1 MKNSKYII
9 ILIAIITFQV
19 SSAQQDPNFTL
30 YNFNMNIINPA
41 YAGSNDVKEIN
52 IGYRSQ
58 WMGISDAPNTQT
70 LSYSTPLGK
79 NLGMGISVIRD
90 QVFIL
95 QETDIT
101 LDISYKIKVSETHD
115 IYFGVKGGGSII
127 NIDLSRAYNGGS
139 DPLFAKNQSFFNAQ
153 FGAGALLKHDDF
165 YLSISTPNFLN
176 GRRYVKQGNAPNAA
190 VDKLHM
196 YYGFG
201 YYFDITDTFTLSP
214 GIMYRSTE
222 GAPAS
227 TDLNLTADYNS
238 IQAGVNYR
246 VGEMYSLFTM
256 FNIFENIKF
265 GMAYDFI
272 ASELNQVNDNG
283 SMEIMLKFKF

>member
-1 MKNSKYII
+1 
-9 ILIAIITFQV
+9 
-19 SSAQQDPNFTL
+19 
-30 YNFNMNIINPA
+30 
-41 YAGSNDVKEIN
+41 
-52 IGYRSQ
+52 
-58 WMGISDAPNTQT
+58 
-70 LSYSTPLGK
+70 
-79 NLGMGISVIRD
+79 
-90 QVFIL
+90 
-95 QETDIT
+95 
-101 LDISYKIKVSETHD
+101 
-115 IYFGVKGGGSII
+115 
-127 NIDLSRAYNGGS
+127 
-139 DPLFAKNQSFFNAQ
+139 
-153 FGAGALLKHDDF
+153 
-165 YLSISTPNFLN
+165 
-176 GRRYVKQGNAPNAA
+176 
-190 VDKLHM
+190 M